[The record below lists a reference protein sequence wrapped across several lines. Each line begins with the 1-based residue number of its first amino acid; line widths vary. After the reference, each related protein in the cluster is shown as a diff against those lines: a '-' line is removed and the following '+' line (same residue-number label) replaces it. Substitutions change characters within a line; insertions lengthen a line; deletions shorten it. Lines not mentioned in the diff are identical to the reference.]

1 MGLKLGFFLPE
12 ALEFS
17 IIVDCV
23 KSIVVDAVKL
33 GQHTALLRVEN

>member
-12 ALEFS
+12 ALEFI
-17 IIVDCV
+17 IIVDRA

-33 GQHTALLRVEN
+33 GQHTALL